1 MVAVSSIR
9 TWCAFL
15 SVIITVCHFQGY
27 ESRWINEFPGAG
39 PNGLLDLQN
48 MLKGQIDVVEELLK
62 EANKAFV
69 KAEVTANQLQ
79 AEGRLLSR

>member
-1 MVAVSSIR
+1 
-9 TWCAFL
+9 
-15 SVIITVCHFQGY
+15 
-27 ESRWINEFPGAG
+27 
-39 PNGLLDLQN
+39 

-62 EANKAFV
+62 EANEAFM